1 MKYSPET
8 PVQIMG
14 HYYNERVVH
23 MTEVS
28 APPHKKH
35 IMRIKD
41 YFTLCALLLISVAGE
56 IYALENFQGKLHL
69 NLQ

>member
-28 APPHKKH
+28 APPQELRIAQLHVSLSPAHKELRGH
-35 IMRIKD
+35 VVRTRD
-41 YFTLCALLLISVAGE
+41 CG
-56 IYALENFQGKLHL
+56 
-69 NLQ
+69 